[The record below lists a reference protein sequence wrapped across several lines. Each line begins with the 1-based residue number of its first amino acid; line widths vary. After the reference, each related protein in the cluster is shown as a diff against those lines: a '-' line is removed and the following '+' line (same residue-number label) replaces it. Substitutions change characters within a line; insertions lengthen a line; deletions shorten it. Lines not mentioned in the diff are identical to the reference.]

1 MFKVEIISLT
11 EEGQERRDYGNALEI
26 RFNGSRVFS
35 VYDGEP
41 EDSNLCRDFN
51 DCWKIPDLIE
61 KAYKAG
67 LAGEELEI
75 TSSEVD
81 EI

>member
-1 MFKVEIISLT
+1 MLKVEIFSLT
-11 EEGQERRDYGNALEI
+11 EEEQERRDYRNALEI
-26 RFNGSRVFS
+26 RFDGSRVFS
-35 VYDGEP
+35 VYGGEP

-67 LAGEELEI
+67 LSGEELEI
-75 TSSEVD
+75 INSEVD